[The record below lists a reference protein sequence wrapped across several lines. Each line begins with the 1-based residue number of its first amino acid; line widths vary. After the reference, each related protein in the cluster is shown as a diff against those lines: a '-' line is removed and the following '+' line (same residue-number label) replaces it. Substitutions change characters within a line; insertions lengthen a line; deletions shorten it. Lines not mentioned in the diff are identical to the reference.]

1 MDVHMSADS
10 EPSIEDLEDEAAAET
25 VLTLTAAESGERL
38 DKWLTGQLPER
49 SRAEVQRWIDD
60 GRALRGEKTL
70 KSSYRV
76 GSGETI
82 SVRVPAPVDYNVEP
96 EAIPLDIVYEDD
108 DLLVI
113 NKPAGMVVH
122 PALGNWHG
130 TLVNAVLYHCPML
143 EGVGGTNRPGIVH
156 RLDKDTSGL
165 ILVAKNDRAHRS
177 LQAQFQERSVQK
189 TYLAL
194 VYGQVTPKA
203 GEIQAPIGRDPRQR
217 KHMAVVPAAL
227 GHPAVTRYEVIGYHD
242 TPGQHGRFPAKLTL
256 VACHPLTGRTHQ
268 IRVHMTY
275 IKHPLVGDEVYGIYR
290 HPPLHCPRQFL
301 HAARISFRLPS
312 SGEEVTFEA
321 ALPADLQAVLDG
333 LQPNE

>member
-1 MDVHMSADS
+1 MSAD
-10 EPSIEDLEDEAAAET
+10 EDTEIEDREDGANAET
-25 VLTLTAAESGERL
+25 ALTLSGDESGERL
-38 DKWLTGQLPER
+38 DKWLAGQLPER
-49 SRAEVQRWIDD
+49 SRAEVQRWIGD
-60 GRALRGEKTL
+60 GRVMRGTKTL
-70 KSSYRV
+70 KASYRV
-76 GSGETI
+76 GRGETI
-82 SVRVPAPVDYNVEP
+82 SVHVPAPLEYHVEA

-113 NKPAGMVVH
+113 NKPAGLVVH

-130 TLVNAVLYHCPML
+130 TLVNAVLYHCPRL

-156 RLDKDTSGL
+156 RLDKNTSGL
-165 ILVAKNDRAHRS
+165 ILVAKNDRAQRA
-177 LQAQFQERSVQK
+177 LQLQFKEHSVQK

-194 VYGQVTPKA
+194 VYGQVLPKA

-227 GHPAVTRYEVIGYHD
+227 GRPAVTRYEVLSDYR
-242 TPGQHGRFPAKLTL
+242 TPGRHGRAPVKLTL
-256 VACHPLTGRTHQ
+256 VACHPLSGRTHQ

-275 IKHPLVGDEVYGIYR
+275 IKHPVVGDEIYGIYR

-312 SGEEVTFEA
+312 SGEEVAFEA

-333 LQPNE
+333 LEIE

>member
-1 MDVHMSADS
+1 
-10 EPSIEDLEDEAAAET
+10 
-25 VLTLTAAESGERL
+25 
-38 DKWLTGQLPER
+38 
-49 SRAEVQRWIDD
+49 
-60 GRALRGEKTL
+60 
-70 KSSYRV
+70 
-76 GSGETI
+76 
-82 SVRVPAPVDYNVEP
+82 
-96 EAIPLDIVYEDD
+96 
-108 DLLVI
+108 
-113 NKPAGMVVH
+113 
-122 PALGNWHG
+122 
-130 TLVNAVLYHCPML
+130 
-143 EGVGGTNRPGIVH
+143 VH

-227 GHPAVTRYEVIGYHD
+227 GRPAVTRYEVIDYHD

-275 IKHPLVGDEVYGIYR
+275 IKHPLVGDEVYGIYH